1 MDNNHLDTIERIAES
16 ENDLGTL
23 KALRQKIAKALDS
36 TKSARD
42 IAALTRQMVSIV
54 EKIAELESQADPEDP
69 IKELLER
76 GSHAQVRDGRGRAI
90 HGAHKSQEGEAG
102 EL

>member
-42 IAALTRQMVSIV
+42 IASLSRQMISII
-54 EKIAELESQADPEDP
+54 EKITELEQLADADDP
-69 IKELLER
+69 VKDLLER
-76 GSHAQVRDGRGRAI
+76 GNHAQVRDGRGRAI

>member
-42 IAALTRQMVSIV
+42 IASLSRQMVSII
-54 EKIAELESQADPEDP
+54 EKISELEQMTDDNDPVQE
-69 IKELLER
+69 ILNRREFVR
-76 GSHAQVRDGRGRAI
+76 ARDGKGRVLYDCQTV
-90 HGAHKSQEGEAG
+90 QEEAG
-102 EL
+102 ET